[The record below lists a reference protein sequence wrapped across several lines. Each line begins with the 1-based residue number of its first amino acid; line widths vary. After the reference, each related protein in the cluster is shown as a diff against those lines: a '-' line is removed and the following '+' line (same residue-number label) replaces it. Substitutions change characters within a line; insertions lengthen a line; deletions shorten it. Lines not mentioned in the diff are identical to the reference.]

1 MPDVTLIQFPVV
13 TERMRAQPWW
23 TSAPTAR
30 LLISEYLK
38 YMLAQIRMRI
48 ESVPAA
54 TDVAGR
60 GNNAK
65 S

>member
-1 MPDVTLIQFPVV
+1 
-13 TERMRAQPWW
+13 MRTQPWW

-30 LLISEYLK
+30 LLISEYVK

-48 ESVPAA
+48 ESAPAP

-60 GNNAK
+60 GRHSK
-65 S
+65 G